1 MRSYTRLLFLTLIFP
16 LALCAKANEGK
27 IEGVLHGY
35 VTDAVTK
42 KPLQGVTVLAI
53 LPGTNASKQAMTDAD
68 GYFHFVQLPAAQVT
82 VQFDKKGYQSSK
94 RAGVT
99 INNRAAVNLNIECLP
114 EELGA
119 DANAEYPILRILQAS

>member
-1 MRSYTRLLFLTLIFP
+1 MLIFP
-16 LALCAKANEGK
+16 LALSAKAIEGK
-27 IEGVLHGY
+27 VEGVLHGY

-42 KPLQGVTVLAI
+42 KPIRGVTVLAI

-82 VQFDKKGYQSSK
+82 VEFEKKGYQSSK

-99 INNRAAVNLNIECLP
+99 INGRAAVNLNMECLP

>member
-1 MRSYTRLLFLTLIFP
+1 MRSYTRLLVLMLIFP
-16 LALCAKANEGK
+16 LALSAKANEGK
-27 IEGVLHGY
+27 IEGILHGY

-82 VQFDKKGYQSSK
+82 VVFDKKGYQSSK

-99 INNRAAVNLNIECLP
+99 INNRTAVNLNMECLP